1 MWLESVVVIF
11 LMLGILSTES
21 AVAERSNNQ
30 SETSVDPSRIGV
42 SLEEPIN
49 ASAADQIDKS
59 QHHSRVI
66 NRHFAIYRRW
76 FRANSREIDHD
87 AIDGSQ
93 AGVCIDE

>member
-1 MWLESVVVIF
+1 MWLGSVVVIF
-11 LMLGILSTES
+11 LVLGILSPES